1 MSSEVITAIISAVTT
16 LIVSIGT
23 WHVSTRNERE
33 KTQKQTVALFE
44 SYRDELRGK
53 MDALRDDVTQVN
65 ATVQQQ
71 ISIVDIKLDTLSE
84 RVEKHNNVIDRTY
97 KLEQESAVQAE
108 QIRVV
113 NHRIADLEGAKH
125 ETA

>member
-1 MSSEVITAIISAVTT
+1 MSTEVVTAIISAITT

-71 ISIVDIKLDTLSE
+71 ISVLEIKIDTLSE

-108 QIRVV
+108 QIRVA
-113 NHRIADLEGAKH
+113 NHRIADLEGAKQ
-125 ETA
+125 

>member
-1 MSSEVITAIISAVTT
+1 MSTEVVTAIISAVTT

-33 KTQKQTVALFE
+33 KTQKQTIALFE

-71 ISIVDIKLDTLSE
+71 ISVLEIKIDTLSE

-113 NHRIADLEGAKH
+113 NHRIADLEGGKA
-125 ETA
+125 

>member
-1 MSSEVITAIISAVTT
+1 MSTEVVTAIISAITT

-71 ISIVDIKLDTLSE
+71 ISVLEIKIDTLSE

-108 QIRVV
+108 QIRVA
-113 NHRIADLEGAKH
+113 NHRISDLEGAKQ
-125 ETA
+125 

>member
-1 MSSEVITAIISAVTT
+1 MPTEVITAIISAITT

-71 ISIVDIKLDTLSE
+71 ISVLEIKIDTLSE

-113 NHRIADLEGAKH
+113 NHRIADLEGAKQ
-125 ETA
+125 

>member
-1 MSSEVITAIISAVTT
+1 MPTEVITAIISAITT

-71 ISIVDIKLDTLSE
+71 ISVLEIKIDTLSE

-108 QIRVV
+108 QIRAA
-113 NHRIADLEGAKH
+113 NHRISDLEGVRQ
-125 ETA
+125 

>member
-16 LIVSIGT
+16 LVVSIGT

-113 NHRIADLEGAKH
+113 NHRIADLEGAK
-125 ETA
+125 A